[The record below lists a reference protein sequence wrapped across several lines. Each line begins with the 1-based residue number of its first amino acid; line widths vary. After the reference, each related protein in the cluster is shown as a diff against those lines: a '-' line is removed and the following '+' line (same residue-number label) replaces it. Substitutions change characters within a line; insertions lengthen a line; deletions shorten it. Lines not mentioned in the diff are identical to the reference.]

1 MLGPERLLL
10 LFLEGQ
16 AVTKLDCAL
25 GLAFAFQR
33 SIILEL
39 LLDLPVTFRVPF
51 TMDVSA
57 RADALVIV
65 NARPTMVSCR

>member
-10 LFLEGQ
+10 LFLEGH

-57 RADALVIV
+57 RADALVV
-65 NARPTMVSCR
+65 VGSTATMVTRR